1 MLTMTAVQAPQK
13 QLSIVGRR
21 LGRVDGEEKVSGRAE
36 YVADVL
42 LPGMLWGAVLRSPY
56 PHARIVKLDT
66 SRAGSLAG
74 VRAVVTADETPKRTW
89 GVFVRDQPVLAIDK
103 VRYVGE
109 EVAAVAAVDLDT
121 AREALE
127 LIDVEWEEL
136 PAVFDPDEAMRPDAP
151 LVHEERNSNVAA
163 TIEVERG
170 DAERALAESDVVV
183 EETFQS
189 HPQWHAPIETIGSVA
204 QYTPNGKLTIWM
216 NTQTLFM
223 ARGRIAWA
231 LGMSEADVRVIQPY
245 VGGGFGG
252 KSCDDNNAML
262 CGLLAKVSG
271 RPIKLLNSREEE
283 FLAGSRPRVP
293 MKISVKLGFSRDGL
307 VQAKQIRLVADNGAY
322 CGKAPGVFGV
332 SSLRHDTAYRYPN
345 VKVQSYLVYT
355 NKIPTGAFRGFG
367 NPSAEWA
374 VEQAWD
380 IAAEKLGMDPV
391 EVALLNAAEP
401 GYVSPHGNRV
411 ISCELKQCIRKAAEL
426 IDWKAKRANR
436 QPLHGVSPDQGTAQG
451 EQYRGLGM
459 GTTVHVSGKRHFGDY
474 DGSSAVVKVSEDG
487 KVQIW
492 SGEGEIGQ
500 GTMTVLCQIVAEEL
514 GVPFEHVAISR
525 ADTDLTTYCLGAF
538 GSRLTYI
545 AGNAVKN
552 AAAAVKEQILE
563 TASELLEAS
572 AEDLQINEGQVFVKG
587 ARGRSVTVA
596 EVARA
601 RQFRRGGQPIVASGS
616 FDPDSVLQDATRYGN
631 ESGAY
636 NFGAQMAEVQVDP
649 EAGQVTI
656 LNYVSVADCGTVV
669 NPIAAEGQQEG
680 AIAQGLGYALTER
693 ILVEDGRPL
702 NPNFSDYKIPC
713 TLDMPPLKIAFA
725 DSYEPSGP
733 FGAKGLGELGLDP
746 TAAVLANAIYD
757 ACGVRITNLP
767 ISADKIYRALKDREG
782 GEQRR

>member
-21 LGRVDGEEKVSGRAE
+21 LARVDGEEKVSGRAE

-725 DSYEPSGP
+725 DASTTGHPPAWTRCSGSSRS
-733 FGAKGLGELGLDP
+733 
-746 TAAVLANAIYD
+746 TAM
-757 ACGVRITNLP
+757 
-767 ISADKIYRALKDREG
+767 
-782 GEQRR
+782 RRSSSPAGPPWSSS